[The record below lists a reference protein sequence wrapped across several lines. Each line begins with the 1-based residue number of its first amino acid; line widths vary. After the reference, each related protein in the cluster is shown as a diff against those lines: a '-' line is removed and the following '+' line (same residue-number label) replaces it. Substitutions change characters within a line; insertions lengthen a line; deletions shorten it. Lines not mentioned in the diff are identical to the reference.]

1 MIGMSQSQIE
11 LLQGPALT
19 PPPGVTSNFDNPYS
33 LRPAADA
40 VKIVTT
46 ILATLAIFIRV
57 YTKWRIIRE
66 VHLEDYIAVAAW
78 CGYIVFIITTGFDP
92 NVFGRHQWDIRLK
105 DYQIFL
111 YGTYITSISFGLAI
125 MSIKISILLQYI
137 RLFTAGTRDLMF
149 WSCHALMWITIVF
162 YTILLFM
169 TIFICTPI
177 PKFWNVLDTTGHCL
191 DVNYLFLATGTANT
205 ITDFLIILL
214 PQPIIWKLQ
223 MSFKEHVGVS
233 AVFSTGLLACI
244 ASMARLFVSLKL
256 LKNSDASW
264 YTSIMCIPSYVEL
277 GTGIITSCLPTL
289 PKFFKT
295 ISQIPRV
302 SGICKFFSLSK
313 SSNSSA
319 ESKESDERSS
329 NSSWNQQRRIPSGSG
344 GEMRTEESFDGLEEW
359 EGNHAAFS
367 RISLGNTTTAT
378 EMRNREDGLEM
389 KCVDE
394 ERGILRSVQISIV
407 RQGSPGR

>member
-1 MIGMSQSQIE
+1 MLGMSQSQIE
-11 LLQGPALT
+11 LLEGPALT

-78 CGYIVFIITTGFDP
+78 CGYVVFNVTTGFDP

-111 YGTYITSISFGLAI
+111 Y
-125 MSIKISILLQYI
+125 
-137 RLFTAGTRDLMF
+137 
-149 WSCHALMWITIVF
+149 
-162 YTILLFM
+162 
-169 TIFICTPI
+169 
-177 PKFWNVLDTTGHCL
+177 
-191 DVNYLFLATGTANT
+191 
-205 ITDFLIILL
+205 
-214 PQPIIWKLQ
+214 
-223 MSFKEHVGVS
+223 MSFKEHIGVS

-256 LKNSDASW
+256 LKNPDASW

-277 GTGIITSCLPTL
+277 GAGIITSCLPTL

-295 ISQIPRV
+295 MSQIPRV
-302 SGICKFFSLSK
+302 SRMCNFVSSLSK
-313 SSNSSA
+313 SSGSSA
-319 ESKESDERSS
+319 ESKESEERSS
-329 NSSWNQQRRIPSGSG
+329 NSSWNQHRRMPSGSR
-344 GEMRTEESFDGLEEW
+344 GERRGEESYDVLEEW
-359 EGNHAAFS
+359 EGHNAAFS
-367 RISLGNTTTAT
+367 TVSLGNTTTAT
-378 EMRNREDGLEM
+378 GMRNERNCLGMRNERNCLEM
-389 KCVDE
+389 KHVDE

-407 RQGSPGR
+407 RQGPLSGEGRNAPMV